1 MQKAIYKIVN
11 LLNGKIYI
19 GQTIHPDKR
28 WWEHCAHARRKDDN
42 YPIHLAINKYGV
54 ENFKMEILEWTED
67 YDNKE
72 IYYIKFYNSLSP
84 NGYNIAKGGNSISLS
99 GEKHP
104 RNTISDK
111 NVKSIIT
118 ELQNNLLSDRE
129 IAKKYNTTDK
139 IVADINHGY
148 THKQE
153 NIQYPI
159 RIKKGRQRLTEQQML
174 EIKDLLRNTNFS
186 YQKIA
191 DMFNVTRSN
200 IAQINY
206 GRSFKRPGEE
216 YPIRRAN
223 EN

>member
-1 MQKAIYKIVN
+1 MQKAIYKITNLVN
-11 LLNGKIYI
+11 NKVYI

-28 WWEHCAHARRKDDN
+28 WWEHCACARRGDDN
-42 YPIHLAINKYGV
+42 YPIHLAIKKYGL
-54 ENFKMEILEWTED
+54 ENFRMEIIEWTED

-104 RNTISDK
+104 RNTISNK
-111 NVKSIIT
+111 NVKSIII
-118 ELQNNLLSDRE
+118 ELQNNLLLDRE

-148 THKQE
+148 SHKQE

-159 RIKKGRQRLTEQQML
+159 RIKNGRQRLTEQQML
-174 EIKDLLRNTNFS
+174 EIKDLLRNTNYS

-191 DMFNVTRSN
+191 DMYNVTKSN
-200 IAQINY
+200 IAQINH
-206 GRSFKRPGEE
+206 GRSFKRSDEE
-216 YPIRRAN
+216 YPIRRA
-223 EN
+223 